1 MSDSIDLIVKL
12 IPLFPLMAV
21 IVNGLFGHRYS
32 HDLAHRFAWGS
43 VLMSFL
49 CVLAVFTETLRT
61 GAAREVVAYK
71 WIFGG
76 DLTINLAYLIA
87 PLTCIMLLVITRVV
101 FLIHVY

>member
-49 CVLAVFTETLRT
+49 CVLAVFTEGIADAEIANQTVASVAQT
-61 GAAREVVAYK
+61 VHAAWGPER
-71 WIFGG
+71 
-76 DLTINLAYLIA
+76 
-87 PLTCIMLLVITRVV
+87 
-101 FLIHVY
+101 